1 MKDERSHSVTEQTDG
16 GLDRRSLLKRA
27 AVVGAATAW
36 ATPTVQSIA
45 APAFALGSPVGG
57 ECTACL
63 TGGGQ
68 ILTANGLMVTYNGT
82 TIPKLSFGL
91 GPLCCDGHMPTEIQ
105 VNAHPDGTPKQT
117 DPSWHFT
124 QDLVLS
130 CTSTGNPA
138 PPPGTAECPNHFSG
152 TVSDGKGN
160 TLTFVFEDN
169 GEPGVAD
176 LVRVSIAGPQGTLE
190 GTGTLDRGN
199 LQAHES
205 LGPVVRD
212 CSGCA

>member
-1 MKDERSHSVTEQTDG
+1 MNDEHNNVTSEQSEAG
-16 GLDRRSLLKRA
+16 FDRRSLLKRA
-27 AVVGAATAW
+27 AVVGAAAAW

-68 ILTANGLMVTYNGT
+68 ILTINGFSVVFNGA
-82 TIPKLSFGL
+82 TIPSLSFGL
-91 GPLCCDGHMPTEIQ
+91 GPLCCDGHMPTQIE
-105 VNAHPDGTPKQT
+105 VNAHPHGTPSRD

-124 QDLVLS
+124 QDLVMS
-130 CTSTGNPA
+130 CTKTGNPA
-138 PPPGTAECPNHFSG
+138 PPPGTVECPNRFSG
-152 TVSDGKGN
+152 TVSDGNGN
-160 TLTFVFEDN
+160 ALAFVFEDN

-176 LVRVSIAGPQGTLE
+176 YVSINITGPQGTLS